1 MRNKYL
7 SYTDTRKTTPFESSE
22 EAWFWYCLCESLK
35 NERTHG
41 YEAKTVRPCE
51 SSDIAIAVKRLL
63 REGTIRPEH
72 LKVLTKYGF
81 EQVPPHPHF
90 GDSLKICQ
98 LWREAL
104 SFLESLLRK
113 KGIVYCL

>member
-1 MRNKYL
+1 MVATSCVSKDVGENL
-7 SYTDTRKTTPFESSE
+7 VDI
-22 EAWFWYCLCESLK
+22 
-35 NERTHG
+35 THVDG
-41 YEAKTVRPCE
+41 AVTIDIGCAVVALVDNDAEHNVDIPHV
-51 SSDIAIAVKRLL
+51 DIAIAVKKLL

-90 GDSLKICQ
+90 GDSLKICN
-98 LWREAL
+98 LWKEAL
-104 SFLESLLRK
+104 SFLESILRK

>member
-7 SYTDTRKTTPFESSE
+7 SFTQEKETQPFESAE
-22 EAWFWYCLCESLK
+22 EAWFWFCRCEQI
-35 NERTHG
+35 G
-41 YEAKTVRPCE
+41 YPRPRNNTSNVVRPCE
-51 SSDIAIAVKRLL
+51 TSDIFITLKNLFKTGILKSAHI
-63 REGTIRPEH
+63 
-72 LKVLTKYGF
+72 KVLTKYGF

-90 GDSLKICQ
+90 GDSLKICK
-98 LWREAL
+98 LWKEAL

>member
-1 MRNKYL
+1 MRNKNL
-7 SYTDTRKTTPFESSE
+7 SETDACKTTPFDSSE

-35 NERTHG
+35 NERAHN
-41 YEAKTVRPCE
+41 YEAKIIRPCE

-63 REGTIRPEH
+63 CEGTIRPEH

-90 GDSLKICQ
+90 GDSLKICN
-98 LWREAL
+98 LWKEAL
-104 SFLESLLRK
+104 SFLENLLRK